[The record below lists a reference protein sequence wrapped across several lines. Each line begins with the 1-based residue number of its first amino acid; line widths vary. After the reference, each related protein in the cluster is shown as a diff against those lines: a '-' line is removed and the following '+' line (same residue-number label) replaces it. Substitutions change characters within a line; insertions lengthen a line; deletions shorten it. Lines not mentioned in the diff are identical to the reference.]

1 MAKSHRK
8 APSIE
13 LRKIVSEVLKEYG
26 DEVEREVAE
35 VVPDVADRVVQ
46 ELYETSPVGTD
57 TPNRGRYAK
66 GWTYSYVTSVYGTVT
81 VKVHNK
87 TDWQL
92 THLLEWGHAIKRG
105 GRTVGFAQAYPH
117 IKQRNEFAKELLIK
131 KVEERIK

>member
-35 VVPDVADRVVQ
+35 AIPDVADNVVR
-46 ELYETSPVGTD
+46 ELYETSPNKTGD
-57 TPNRGRYAK
+57 YAK
-66 GWTYSYVTSVYGTVT
+66 GWTYSYVTSKYGTVT
-81 VKVHNK
+81 VKVHNA

-105 GRTVGFAQAYPH
+105 GRTVGFVKAYPH
-117 IKQRNEFAKELLIK
+117 IKQRN
-131 KVEERIK
+131 

>member
-8 APSIE
+8 APAIE
-13 LRKIVSEVLKEYG
+13 LRKIVGEVLKEYG

-35 VVPDVADRVVQ
+35 AIPDVADNVVR
-46 ELYETSPVGTD
+46 ELYETSPKGETGD
-57 TPNRGRYAK
+57 YAR
-66 GWTYSYVTSVYGTVT
+66 GWTYSYVTSKYGTVT
-81 VKVHNK
+81 VKVHNA

-105 GRTVGFAQAYPH
+105 GRTVGFANAHEH
-117 IKQRNEFAKELLIK
+117 IKQRNEFAKKLLMK

>member
-35 VVPDVADRVVQ
+35 AIPDVADNVVRD
-46 ELYETSPVGTD
+46 LYETSPNKTGD
-57 TPNRGRYAK
+57 YAK
-66 GWTYSYVTSVYGTVT
+66 GWTYSYVTSKYGTVT

-92 THLLEWGHAIKRG
+92 THLLEWGHALKRG
-105 GRTVGFAQAYPH
+105 GRTVGFVKAYPH
-117 IKQRNEFAKELLIK
+117 IKQRNEYAKELLIK

>member
-35 VVPDVADRVVQ
+35 AIPDVADNVVR
-46 ELYETSPVGTD
+46 ELYETSPNKTGD
-57 TPNRGRYAK
+57 YAK
-66 GWTYSYVTSVYGTVT
+66 GWTYSYVTSKYGTVT
-81 VKVHNK
+81 VKVHNA

-92 THLLEWGHAIKRG
+92 THLLEFGHAIKRG
-105 GRTVGFAQAYPH
+105 GRTVGFVKAYPH
-117 IKQRNEFAKELLIK
+117 IKQRNEYAKELLIK

>member
-35 VVPDVADRVVQ
+35 AIPDVADNVVR
-46 ELYETSPVGTD
+46 ELYETSPNKTGD
-57 TPNRGRYAK
+57 YAK
-66 GWTYSYVTSVYGTVT
+66 GWTYDYVTSKYGTVT

-105 GRTVGFAQAYPH
+105 GRTIGHANAYPH
-117 IKQRNEFAKELLIK
+117 IKQRNEYAKELLIK